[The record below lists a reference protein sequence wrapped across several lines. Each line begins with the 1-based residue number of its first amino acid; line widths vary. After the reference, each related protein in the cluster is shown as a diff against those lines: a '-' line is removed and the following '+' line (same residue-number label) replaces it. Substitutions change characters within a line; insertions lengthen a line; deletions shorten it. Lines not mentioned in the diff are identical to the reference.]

1 MHLRGPYPGP
11 VLIGCMNAH
20 KIFLKFFYRMA
31 TAAGA
36 LSNAL
41 GERAALAH
49 LLLDVASNVFVS
61 WPPLEGFACVLE
73 FLNESRWP
81 PIGDD

>member
-1 MHLRGPYPGP
+1 MVR
-11 VLIGCMNAH
+11 VNAH
-20 KIFLKFFYRMA
+20 KIFLKFLYRMA

-41 GERAALAH
+41 GERAAIAH
-49 LLLDVASNVFVS
+49 WLLDVTSNVFVS
-61 WPPLEGFACVLE
+61 WPALEWFAYALE

-81 PIGDD
+81 PNCDD